1 MTSLQLPI
9 SQPIGQISQD
19 QTQLSVTLYK
29 AEYKQQWDNFVS
41 EAKNSVFLFYRDYM
55 EYHSSRFIDHSM
67 LFFKGDRLVAVMP
80 ANLESHTLHSHAGLT
95 FGGIISGFDMTQ
107 ELMLEVFDGLVRH
120 CREQGIQQVIYK
132 TIPYIYHAVPAE
144 EDLYALFKNNAHLI
158 GRSVSSTVPLPE
170 KIPFDSKR
178 KESLRKA
185 RKNGLVVRQSYD
197 LKAFMSLAEY
207 VLMEKHGARPV
218 HTVAELEPLMQRFPQ
233 NIKLFVSYRNSE
245 MVAGIIIYESPNV
258 AHGQYAANSDI
269 GRKIGA
275 QDIIEDYLINEY
287 YRNKKFYDFGISTT
301 KMGRELNQGLLD
313 RKEGFG
319 AAAINYDIYEVI
331 VK

>member
-1 MTSLQLPI
+1 MSTIQI
-9 SQPIGQISQD
+9 PIGQSLQNPALL
-19 QTQLSVTLYK
+19 TVALYK
-29 AEYKQQWDNFVS
+29 AEFKQQWDSFIS
-41 EAKNSVFLFYRDYM
+41 ESKNGVFLFYRDYM
-55 EYHSSRFIDHSM
+55 EYHSNRFIDRSL
-67 LFFKGDRLVAVMP
+67 LFFKDNRLVAVMP

-95 FGGIISGFDMTQ
+95 FGGVISGFDMTQ
-107 ELMLEVFDGLVRH
+107 ELMLEVFDCLVRH
-120 CREQGIQQVIYK
+120 CREQGIHQVIYK

-144 EDLYALFKNNAHLI
+144 EDLYALFKHGAHLI
-158 GRSVSSTVPLPE
+158 GRSVSSTLPLPE
-170 KIPFDSKR
+170 KMPFDSKR

-185 RKNGLVVRQSYD
+185 RKNGLIVRQSYD

-218 HTVAELEPLMQRFPQ
+218 HTVSELEPLMQRYPQ
-233 NIKLFVSYRNSE
+233 NIKLFVSYRDSE
-245 MVAGIIIYESPNV
+245 MVAGIIIYESANV

-287 YRNKKFYDFGISTT
+287 YRNKKFYDFGISTL
-301 KMGRELNQGLLD
+301 KMGREVNLGLLD

-319 AAAINYDIYEVI
+319 ASAINYDVYELI
-331 VK
+331 L

>member
-1 MTSLQLPI
+1 
-9 SQPIGQISQD
+9 
-19 QTQLSVTLYK
+19 
-29 AEYKQQWDNFVS
+29 
-41 EAKNSVFLFYRDYM
+41 M
-55 EYHSSRFIDHSM
+55 EYHSNRFIDHSL
-67 LFFKGDRLVAVMP
+67 LFFREDRLVAVLP

-95 FGGIISGFDMTQ
+95 FGGIICGFDMTQ
-107 ELMLEVFDGLVRH
+107 DLMLEVFDALVTH
-120 CREQGIQQVIYK
+120 CREQGIRQVIYK
-132 TIPYIYHAVPAE
+132 AIPYIYQQVPAE
-144 EDLYALFKNNAHLI
+144 EDLYALFKHNANLI
-158 GRSVSSTVPLPE
+158 GRSISSTVVLPQRL
-170 KIPFDSKR
+170 PFDSKR

-197 LKAFMSLAEY
+197 LKSFMTLAEY

-218 HTVAELEPLMQRFPQ
+218 HTVDELEPLMQRFPQ

-245 MVAGIIIYESPNV
+245 MVAGIIIYESENV

-287 YRNKKFYDFGISTT
+287 YRSKKFYDFGTSTL
-301 KMGRELNQGLLD
+301 KLGRELNGSLLD

-319 AAAINYDIYEVI
+319 ASAINYDVYELI
-331 VK
+331 L